1 MGFVHPYSFCLR
13 CRGRS
18 PPIRYRARKVMP
30 QRPAFK
36 RWIVL
41 LATVL
46 ATGFALL
53 VLSTGSLL
61 QLGPPFE
68 LSDRLA
74 DLPIVA
80 TEDGG
85 HVIVFDTGEGELRY
99 TAEAFLGELNARQ
112 KQQESRGWL
121 YRVFDITSWTGI
133 LWVAFGLGGQ
143 VLFTGRMI
151 IQWIA
156 SEKRKESVI
165 PVAFW
170 WMSLTGATMLM
181 MYFIWR
187 VDIVGVLG
195 QSTGWFIYARNLAL
209 IYRPGHQ
216 GHAEVAK

>member
-1 MGFVHPYSFCLR
+1 
-13 CRGRS
+13 
-18 PPIRYRARKVMP
+18 MP
-30 QRPAFK
+30 RRPAFK
-36 RWIVL
+36 RWFVL
-41 LATVL
+41 LAVVL
-46 ATGFALL
+46 ATGFTLL
-53 VLSTGSLL
+53 VLSTGTVLR
-61 QLGPPFE
+61 LGPPFE

-80 TEDGG
+80 TEEGG
-85 HVIVFDTGEGELRY
+85 HEVVFHTDEGELRY
-99 TAEAFLGELNARQ
+99 SAEAFLDALSTRQ
-112 KQQESRGWL
+112 KQRDSRGWL
-121 YRVFDITSWTGI
+121 YRVFDITSWTGV

-143 VLFTGRMI
+143 VLFTGRML

-156 SEKRKESVI
+156 SEKRQQSVI

-209 IYRPGHQ
+209 IYRPRYQDHDEI
-216 GHAEVAK
+216 AE

>member
-1 MGFVHPYSFCLR
+1 
-13 CRGRS
+13 
-18 PPIRYRARKVMP
+18 MP
-30 QRPAFK
+30 RRPAFK
-36 RWIVL
+36 RWFVL

-46 ATGFALL
+46 ATGFTLL
-53 VLSTGSLL
+53 VLSTGTVFR
-61 QLGPPFE
+61 LGPPFE
-68 LSDRLA
+68 LSDRLV

-85 HVIVFDTGEGELRY
+85 HEVVFHTDEGELRY
-99 TAEAFLGELNARQ
+99 SAEAFLEELNARQ
-112 KQQESRGWL
+112 KQRDSRGWL

-143 VLFTGRMI
+143 VLFTGRML

-156 SEKRKESVI
+156 SEKRKQSVI

-209 IYRPGHQ
+209 IYRPRHRD
-216 GHAEVAK
+216 HDEVAK

>member
-1 MGFVHPYSFCLR
+1 MT
-13 CRGRS
+13 
-18 PPIRYRARKVMP
+18 

-36 RWIVL
+36 RWIVF
-41 LATVL
+41 LAVVL

-61 QLGPPFE
+61 RLGPAFE

-80 TEDGG
+80 TDDGG
-85 HVIVFDTGEGELRY
+85 HEIVFDTDEGELRY
-99 TAEAFLGELNARQ
+99 SAEAFVEELAAKQ
-112 KQQESRGWL
+112 KQQENRGWL
-121 YRVFDITSWTGI
+121 YRIFDITSWTGI

-156 SEKRKESVI
+156 SEKRKQSVV

-209 IYRPGHQ
+209 IYRPGPH
-216 GHAEVAK
+216 GDAEPTTPQEDPAPEPVAER